1 MSSEKVGMSS
11 PVPKG
16 AESEE
21 DAEGSSPS
29 SSSSSQSST
38 RTGKGPLR
46 QAWMRSAVFFLSCLS
61 ARSVARQV
69 RQDSGQRDICT
80 VLVCQL
86 TSGLCFSNQEKTSIL
101 V

>member
-1 MSSEKVGMSS
+1 MSS

-16 AESEE
+16 VESEE
-21 DAEGSSPS
+21 DVKGLSPS
-29 SSSSSQSST
+29 SPSSSQSST

-46 QAWMRSAVFFLSCLS
+46 QAWMCSAVCFLSCLS

-80 VLVCQL
+80 VLVSHL
-86 TSGLCFSNQEKTSIL
+86 TYASLTRRSQVSLSEVPVL
-101 V
+101 